1 MALYCTLLPGDLLPE
16 SYVCK
21 HSALVG
27 EDFKA
32 LKYFGIFLPIPP
44 HHLRI
49 QEVGRRV
56 TGKCWEP
63 WIWWRDHLVSHH
75 CLVSGELLV
84 PLQDLH
90 LIFTKSERQ
99 SGSPGVASSGWV
111 TTLDRLL
118 RFLNPQVAYRCRVDK
133 VLSD

>member
-21 HSALVG
+21 HSALAG